1 MSKVVMTVLSLLC
14 VAASVGATESEKS
27 ADLGLV
33 INQSGYSSSW
43 DGDELG
49 TLNWTITA
57 DIATKRPLNEST
69 IWQNQIKLAY
79 GKTSN
84 EERADDGGKDWTD
97 AEKTTD
103 RVFWESLL
111 KFAEGNYVNPY
122 AAVTWESQF
131 HDADDNVFNPS
142 LLVESAGLGR
152 TLLENERTEVF
163 TRLGVAYR
171 QRFQKGADTATDA
184 GLDWVTDVSHT
195 FNDQLKGVS
204 KLRVFQALTSSADD
218 DIPEADPA
226 KDYWKTVDVAWE
238 ATLSASVS
246 KYIQTTLFWEVLY
259 DKEIDTDA
267 RWREIFGVGVT
278 YKLF

>member
-1 MSKVVMTVLSLLC
+1 MSKVVMTALSLLC
-14 VAASVGATESEKS
+14 VAAAAGAADSEKS
-27 ADLGLV
+27 ANLGLV

-57 DIATKRPLNEST
+57 DIANKKPLNAGT
-69 IWQNQIKLAY
+69 TWQNQIKLAY
-79 GKTSN
+79 GETRN
-84 EERADDGGKDWTD
+84 EQRADDGGKDWGGS
-97 AEKTTD
+97 EKATD

-122 AAVTWESQF
+122 FALTWESQF
-131 HDADDNVFNPS
+131 HDADDNIFNPS
-142 LLVESAGLGR
+142 LLVESAGVGR
-152 TLLENERTEVF
+152 TLLKNERTEVF
-163 TRLGVAYR
+163 SRLGLAYR
-171 QRFQKGADTATDA
+171 QRFQKGTDTATDA

-195 FNDQLKGVS
+195 FNEQLKAVS
-204 KLRVFQALTSSADD
+204 KVRVFQALTSSADD

-238 ATLSASVS
+238 TTLSASVS

-267 RWREIFGVGVT
+267 RWRDIFGVGVT